1 MRARGFWLNR
11 ACSRFNCTSL
21 LHHAI
26 CLHLFRINPNT
37 RATIFRSAKANKSVH
52 GKIGRTCPAIP
63 FVRLVQ
69 IPRPSA
75 RIPIASR
82 QLLLL
87 SKKTNAP
94 CSVPLTIPTL
104 RMYPRGVGISAT
116 IRPSDVDVCPQKWL
130 ADLVMLV
137 AGMNILASSRPP
149 CCPLHEYPCKV
160 APVCCPRSGGTLV

>member
-1 MRARGFWLNR
+1 MCARDFWLNL

-21 LHHAI
+21 LHHRI
-26 CLHLFRINPNT
+26 CLHLFRINPST
-37 RATIFRSAKANKSVH
+37 RATIFHSAKANKSVH
-52 GKIGRTCPAIP
+52 GKMGRTCPAIP

-75 RIPIASR
+75 HIPIASR

-87 SKKTNAP
+87 SKTTNAP

-104 RMYPRGVGISAT
+104 RMCPRGVGISAT

-137 AGMNILASSRPP
+137 AAMNILASLRPSVVP
-149 CCPLHEYPCKV
+149 CMC
-160 APVCCPRSGGTLV
+160 AARIRRPRSGSTLV